1 MKMADLLQT
10 RAGLSAALLALA
22 LSVCACAG
30 QNDPAT
36 PDQAATQPASASV
49 VADAPA
55 PNPAP
60 TAITPAETEV
70 AVDEPA
76 PADRADAPVDASD
89 FPKPQRLPDIGGD
102 PSLSCKTDADCA
114 IKDVGSCCGY
124 NPRCVNIDSQ
134 TFPEQVQAKC
144 AKDGRVG
151 ICGFPSISG
160 CECVAGKCA
169 GIPGAD
175 DNGVVR

>member
-1 MKMADLLQT
+1 MNMANLRQGRT
-10 RAGLSAALLALA
+10 RLSAALLAVA

-30 QNDPAT
+30 QNEPVTA
-36 PDQAATQPASASV
+36 DQAATPPAASV

-60 TAITPAETEV
+60 TAIAPAETEV
-70 AVDEPA
+70 AIDEPA
-76 PADRADAPVDASD
+76 PADRADAPVDGSD
-89 FPKPQRLPDIGGD
+89 SATPQRVTDIGGD
-102 PSLSCKTDADCA
+102 PSLSCRTDADCA

-124 NPRCVNIDSQ
+124 NPRCVNKDSQ

-169 GIPGAD
+169 GVPGA
-175 DNGVVR
+175 NGTEVVR

>member
-1 MKMADLLQT
+1 MSMANLRQGRT
-10 RAGLSAALLALA
+10 RLSVVLLAVA
-22 LSVCACAG
+22 LSVSACAG
-30 QNDPAT
+30 QNEPAT
-36 PDQAATQPASASV
+36 PNQAATQPASASV
-49 VADAPA
+49 VADAP
-55 PNPAP
+55 
-60 TAITPAETEV
+60 
-70 AVDEPA
+70 
-76 PADRADAPVDASD
+76 VDASD
-89 FPKPQRLPDIGGD
+89 SPKPQRVTDIGGD

-124 NPRCVNIDSQ
+124 NPRCVNKDSQ

-169 GIPGAD
+169 GVPGAD
-175 DNGVVR
+175 GDEVVR

>member
-1 MKMADLLQT
+1 MNMANLRQKWT
-10 RAGLSAALLALA
+10 RLSVALLAVA

-30 QNDPAT
+30 QNEPAAVDPA
-36 PDQAATQPASASV
+36 ATAPPSV

-55 PNPAP
+55 PSPAP
-60 TAITPAETEV
+60 ATAMPADSGV

-76 PADRADAPVDASD
+76 PAGRADAPVDASD
-89 FPKPQRLPDIGGD
+89 SPKPQRVSDLGGE
-102 PSLSCKTDADCA
+102 PSLSCRTDTDCA

-124 NPRCVNIDSQ
+124 NPRCVNKDSQ

-144 AKDGRVG
+144 ASDGRVG

-175 DNGVVR
+175 GNDVVR